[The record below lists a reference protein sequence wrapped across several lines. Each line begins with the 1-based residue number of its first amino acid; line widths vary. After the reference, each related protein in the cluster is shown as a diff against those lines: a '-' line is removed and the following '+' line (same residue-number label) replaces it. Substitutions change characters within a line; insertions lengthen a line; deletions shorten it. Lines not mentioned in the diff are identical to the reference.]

1 MMRDPDRANFAGVT
15 GTVLAGLLIWAAHL
29 AVIYGFTGL
38 ACARRFAQEPV
49 LGVDL
54 VDIAVIGVTIVA
66 LLAAAAVLVRAYR
79 SAKMSSSE
87 EGSVP
92 FLRWVAAASAL
103 LAMVA
108 IAWEALPAIF
118 ISGCR

>member
-1 MMRDPDRANFAGVT
+1 MRDPDRANFAGVT
-15 GTVLAGLLIWAAHL
+15 GIVLAGLLIWAAHFT
-29 AVIYGFTGL
+29 VIYGFTGL

-54 VDIAVIGVTIVA
+54 VDIAVIGATIVA
-66 LLAAAAVLVRAYR
+66 LAAAGAVAVQAYR
-79 SAKMSSSE
+79 LAKTSPSE
-87 EGSVP
+87 EGSIP
-92 FLRWVAAASAL
+92 FLRWTAAASAL